1 MGNEVNVFASHVGE
15 SEGLFLAPEAAKAVR
30 EALVIGLASLGII
43 EELSNSKEM
52 ADLLGQPWPNAAW
65 PTHPT
70 GSSDTVSKF
79 ATALSYI
86 V

>member
-1 MGNEVNVFASHVGE
+1 MGNEGNVFTSHIGE
-15 SEGLFLAPEAAKAVR
+15 SEGLFLTPDAAKAVR
-30 EALVIGLASLGII
+30 EALVIGLTSLGTI

-70 GSSDTVSKF
+70 
-79 ATALSYI
+79 
-86 V
+86 